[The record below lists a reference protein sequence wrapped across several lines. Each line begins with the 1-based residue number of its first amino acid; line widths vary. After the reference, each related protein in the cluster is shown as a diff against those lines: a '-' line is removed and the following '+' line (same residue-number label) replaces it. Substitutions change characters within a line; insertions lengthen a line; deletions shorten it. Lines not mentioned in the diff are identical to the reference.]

1 MRILANREI
10 RRLFTA
16 LALIWALAML
26 LTAGWA
32 WLYCRRL
39 TPWPVLIPLL
49 AGGGASLIFRLLS
62 TQTQVFPES
71 SI

>member
-26 LTAGWA
+26 LTAGVA

-39 TPWPVLIPLL
+39 TPWPVLISLL
-49 AGGGASLIFRLLS
+49 AGGGAPLIFRL
-62 TQTQVFPES
+62 P
-71 SI
+71 

>member
-10 RRLFTA
+10 RRLIAA

-26 LTAGWA
+26 LSAGWA

-39 TPWPVLIPLL
+39 TPWPVLISLL
-49 AGGGASLIFRLLS
+49 AGGGAPLIFRLLS
-62 TQTQVFPES
+62 TQTQAFPEP

>member
-10 RRLFTA
+10 RRLIAA

-26 LTAGWA
+26 LTAGLA

-39 TPWPVLIPLL
+39 TPRTVLISLL
-49 AGGGASLIFRLLS
+49 AGGGAPLIFRL
-62 TQTQVFPES
+62 P
-71 SI
+71 